1 MKSVWTLL
9 VLALPLWM
17 CGQETELT
25 VEVSSQQVKVGEVFK
40 LTISLKNGQ
49 GEIKTPELN
58 GFEIV
63 SGPNYASRFS
73 MVNGKTDMSSSYEYN
88 LMAQEKGTYIIDPA
102 EVEVDGVL
110 LTTDPITIDVEYDP
124 NYSPSPSGPMRK
136 AKKKK
141 GIRL

>member
-1 MKSVWTLL
+1 M

-25 VEVSSQQVKVGEVFK
+25 VEVSSQNVKVGEVFQ

-49 GEIKTPELN
+49 GEIRTPELA
-58 GFEIV
+58 GFDIV
-63 SGPNYASRFS
+63 SGPNYASRYS
-73 MVNGKTDMSSSYEYN
+73 MVNGKTDMSSSYEYS
-88 LMAQEKGTYIIDPA
+88 LIASEEGVYIIDPA
-102 EVEVDGVL
+102 EVEVNGIL
-110 LTTDPITIDVEYDP
+110 LTTEPISISVEYDP
-124 NYSPSPSGPMRK
+124 NYSPATPGPSRS